1 MPQNILLCD
10 KPEVRVSL
18 VLVPPR
24 EITVPK
30 RNKSTIR
37 LFVVNKW

>member
-18 VLVPPR
+18 FLVPPR
-24 EITVPK
+24 EITVLK
-30 RNKSTIR
+30 RNRSIIR
-37 LFVVNKW
+37 LSKR